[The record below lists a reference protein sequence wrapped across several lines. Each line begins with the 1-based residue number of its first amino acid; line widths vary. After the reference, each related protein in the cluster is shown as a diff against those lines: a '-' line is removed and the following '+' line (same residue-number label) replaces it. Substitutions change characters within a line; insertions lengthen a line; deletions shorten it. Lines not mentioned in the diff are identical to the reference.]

1 MLMRMM
7 APQKFHG
14 AYWNLII
21 GCIGIFFVC
30 LIPFILRCVVA
41 SNDLLLSANKFQSIE
56 FQHVGMLVLFS
67 TFPVLI
73 DVALDIFIETHSE
86 VITHE
91 WIGRTFCTTVAC
103 ILGIHL
109 ALQTNHFQIYESYDT
124 GVWVALW

>member
-1 MLMRMM
+1 MT
-7 APQKFHG
+7 APTFHG

-30 LIPFILRCVVA
+30 IIPLVLRCVDE
-41 SNDLLLSANKFQSIE
+41 NYPLSSNKFQSIE

>member
-1 MLMRMM
+1 MLFCTHVMT
-7 APQKFHG
+7 AQNFHS
-14 AYWNLII
+14 AYWNLIV
-21 GCIGIFFVC
+21 GCIGILSVC
-30 LIPFILRCVVA
+30 LIPFFLGCVDA
-41 SNDLLLSANKFQSIE
+41 NYPISANKFQSIE
-56 FQHVGMLVLFS
+56 FQNVGMLVLFS

-73 DVALDIFIETHSE
+73 DVALDILTETHSE

-109 ALQTNHFQIYESYDT
+109 SLQSNNFQIYESYDT